1 MPEKPNQS
9 ASPLISIIVPVLDE
23 AELIGSF
30 LVQLRANAPE
40 AEIILVDGGSEDR
53 TIAESAGLAD
63 QVLSAPRGR
72 ARQMNAGAAVARGE
86 VFWFLHADV
95 LIPRNAL
102 GEIANALGETAVVG
116 GCFRVRFPRREWVYR
131 LGDSLGN
138 VGVEI
143 FGIALGDHG
152 IFCRREAFSAVGGF
166 PDVPLM
172 EDAEFYRALRRVGRM
187 RQLRKA
193 IVASPRRFEQHGPW
207 RTTAYYAVILAL
219 YVGGVRINVLTAIY
233 RRLIR
238 SADHAL
244 PRTHSASRARCDS
257 PGVFSR
263 STTAPSGPRQ

>member
-1 MPEKPNQS
+1 MPENPNQS

-23 AELIGSF
+23 AELIGGF

-72 ARQMNAGAAVARGE
+72 ARQMNAGTAVARGE
-86 VFWFLHADV
+86 VFWFLHADL
-95 LIPRNAL
+95 LIPQNAP
-102 GEIANALGETAVVG
+102 GEIANALGEGAVVG

-131 LGDSLGN
+131 VGDSLGN
-138 VGVEI
+138 AGVDI
-143 FGIALGDHG
+143 FGFALGDHG

-172 EDAEFYRALRRVGRM
+172 EDAEIYRALRRVGRM

-193 IVASPRRFEQHGPW
+193 IVASPRRFERHGPW
-207 RTTAYYAVILAL
+207 RTTAYYAAILAL
-219 YVGGVRINVLTAIY
+219 YVAGVRIDVLAAIY
-233 RRLIR
+233 LRLTRR
-238 SADHAL
+238 ADHAL
-244 PRTHSASRARCDS
+244 PRTHSASRARCES
-257 PGVFSR
+257 AGAFSR
-263 STTAPSGPRQ
+263 STTVPSGPRQ

>member
-1 MPEKPNQS
+1 MPEKPKQS

-23 AELIGSF
+23 AELIGGF
-30 LVQLRANAPE
+30 LVQLRANAPD
-40 AEIILVDGGSEDR
+40 AEIIVVDGGSEDR
-53 TIAESAGLAD
+53 TITESAGLAD
-63 QVLSAPRGR
+63 QVLSASRGR

-86 VFWFLHADV
+86 VFWFLHADL

-102 GEIANALGETAVVG
+102 GEIANALCEGAVIG

-138 VGVEI
+138 AGVEV
-143 FGIALGDHG
+143 FGFALGDHG
-152 IFCRREAFSAVGGF
+152 IFCRRQAFSAVGGF

-207 RTTAYYAVILAL
+207 RTTAYYAAILAL

-233 RRLIR
+233 RRLTR

-244 PRTHSASRARCDS
+244 PRAHSASRARWDS
-257 PGVFSR
+257 VGVFSR
-263 STTAPSGPRQ
+263 STTEPSGPRQ